1 MDTKDFE
8 YLVEIARQESLSKAA
23 ARLYLSQPTLTKFLK
38 KIEAEYGTPLFDR
51 VGKKMVLTEA
61 GRCCVQKS
69 EQILALTTVSGYCA
83 STIKAS
89 SASASPTAAPIF
101 FFTISSRPLSSDTLT

>member
-69 EQILALTTVSGYCA
+69 EQILALNR
-83 STIKAS
+83 
-89 SASASPTAAPIF
+89 PPICR
-101 FFTISSRPLSSDTLT
+101 SQSKSRGSYELYPPQKVRKVLTCLSSQ